1 MSGRNRSECQRKQEK
16 EAKTMFNRKS
26 VAAACGA
33 AILGLVMAAPSNALI
48 TNPSRTTYLTFS
60 GPVALPGVTLGAGAY
75 IFELADSNVSRDI
88 VRVRSRDRS
97 RVYWMGFTRLTQRPA
112 GLRADR
118 LVTLG
123 EVQRGTPPPIT
134 AWYPFGE
141 STGNQFIYP

>member
-1 MSGRNRSECQRKQEK
+1 
-16 EAKTMFNRKS
+16 MFNRKS

-33 AILGLVMAAPSNALI
+33 AMLGLVMAAPSNAF
-48 TNPSRTTYLTFS
+48 NSSRTTYLTFS

-75 IFELADSNVSRDI
+75 IFELADSSVSRDI
-88 VRVRSRDRS
+88 VRVQSRDRS

-123 EVQRGTPPPIT
+123 ETRKGTPPPIT